1 MNKNMDMTIATPEG
15 VVFQGKVESAK
26 FPGASGAFMVL
37 PKHAPIIS
45 ALTDGRVT
53 YSQSGNTSEIAIQG
67 GFVEVNKD
75 IISVCV
81 EIQ

>member
-1 MNKNMDMTIATPEG
+1 MGKTMDMTIATPEG
-15 VVFQGKVESAK
+15 ILFEGKVESAK
-26 FPGASGAFMVL
+26 FPGASGSFMVL

-45 ALTDGRVT
+45 ALVT
-53 YSQSGNTSEIAIQG
+53 GKITYTQLEHTSEIAIQR

-75 IISVCV
+75 VISVCV